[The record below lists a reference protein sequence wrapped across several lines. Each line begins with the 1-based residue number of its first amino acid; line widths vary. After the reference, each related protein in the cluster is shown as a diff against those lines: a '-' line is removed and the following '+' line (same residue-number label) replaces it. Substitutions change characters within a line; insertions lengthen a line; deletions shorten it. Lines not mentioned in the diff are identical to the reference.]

1 VRQLLAKE
9 QALMT
14 DTANAI
20 ATGIRWAEDADEF
33 DATRVLSFCGS
44 QRPHLVSCFIKKT
57 IEIRGIE

>member
-1 VRQLLAKE
+1 
-9 QALMT
+9 MT